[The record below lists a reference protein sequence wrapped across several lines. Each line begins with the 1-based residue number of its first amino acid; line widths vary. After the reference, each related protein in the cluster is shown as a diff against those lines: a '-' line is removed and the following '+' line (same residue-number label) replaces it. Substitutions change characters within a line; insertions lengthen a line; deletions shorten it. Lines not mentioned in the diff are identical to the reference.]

1 MIINKEPNTI
11 ISLLIFKKTKYTVI
25 KCIELDVEPEKI
37 KVGHVQGKSMLEIIK
52 NGCCSYE
59 LCIHSLEFSILDSR
73 DRPFSAPSSLKISV
87 WEANKLKDIVNKG
100 QPEYD
105 VYITISRGGKPY
117 NLWRSKAEDVLV
129 PSKALHKHNLRQFKG
144 PRGFPYDVYEINA
157 IQKDKPAEF
166 YKENRIVKSSL
177 DPHGL
182 DACDPLVRNPS
193 APTSEEI

>member
-1 MIINKEPNTI
+1 MIINREPNTI
-11 ISLLIFKKTKYTVI
+11 ISLLIFKKTKYAVI

-37 KVGHVQGKSMLEIIK
+37 KVGHVQGKSMLEVIK

-129 PSKALHKHNLRQFKG
+129 PSKALQKHNLRQFKG

-182 DACDPLVRNPS
+182 DACDPLVRKPS
-193 APTSEEI
+193 APISEDI